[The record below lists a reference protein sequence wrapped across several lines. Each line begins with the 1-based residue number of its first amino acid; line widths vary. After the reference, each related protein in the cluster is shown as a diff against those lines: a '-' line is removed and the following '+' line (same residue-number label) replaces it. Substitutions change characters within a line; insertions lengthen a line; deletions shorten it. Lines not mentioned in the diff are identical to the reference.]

1 MSENKITKRDY
12 FTAIRKVFE
21 NYQFDAIEDG
31 ITTDDVLGFIDHELE
46 LLARRTA
53 TKKATP
59 TKAQKE
65 AVEIKSRILDVLN
78 DTGVE
83 MTIAEIVAT
92 DTVYFNK
99 FSNQKIAAQLTKLIK
114 EGIVEKE
121 VIKKVNYYKVIA
133 E

>member
-21 NYQFDAIEDG
+21 TYQIDTIDEG

-46 LLARRTA
+46 LLARRSTRSS
-53 TKKATP
+53 TP

-65 AVEIKSRILDVLN
+65 AVEIKARILDVLN
-78 DTGVE
+78 DTGVK

-92 DTVYFNK
+92 DAAYFNE

-121 VIKKVNYYKVIA
+121 VIKRVNYYKVIA